1 MAFLTE
7 LATNASLHN
16 VSMVFYSGND
26 DDLAAHRGTEGEGP
40 SSCENTTFGGIQGFT
55 RKPSTPWYKDDGTL
69 AGIIH
74 QERNLTYALFI
85 GAGHLVPEWQPQ
97 AAYVFLREFILGHNT
112 TGLVEG
118 TTVVGGESSLLGQG
132 IIPGTTV
139 IFYGSG
145 TTVSSTSAPSATIAS
160 WASFLA
166 TATAT
171 STPSP

>member
-1 MAFLTE
+1 MAFLME
-7 LATNASLHN
+7 SATNASLHN

-26 DDLAAHRGTEGEGP
+26 DDLAAHRGTEV
-40 SSCENTTFGGIQGFT
+40 NTTFGGIQGFT

-69 AGIIH
+69 AGIVH
-74 QERNLTYALFI
+74 RERNLTYALFI
-85 GAGHLVPEWQPQ
+85 GARHLVPEWQPQ

-118 TTVVGGESSLLGQG
+118 TTVFGGESSLLGQG
-132 IIPGTTV
+132 IIPGTTA
-139 IFYGSG
+139 IFYGWG

-166 TATAT
+166 TATTT